1 VLVELS
7 QRGVKMYLTA
17 VKYLAPVVLIGL
29 LWWRYDYI
37 TTQNERLQSDLSKAN
52 EQLEQSQAIIA
63 KERQHAAELALRAQK
78 FSDQEAKDNDELQ
91 KLRTCYADKS
101 CWPRV
106 RIKTSCHSVSGSTP
120 NAGTS
125 EEITAELG
133 EDAGRNILQL
143 RAEIK
148 ETLRLVHGLQAEL
161 IARSS
166 QNYCNLR

>member
-1 VLVELS
+1 MGVELS
-7 QRGVKMYLTA
+7 PREVKMYLT
-17 VKYLAPVVLIGL
+17 VLKYLAPVALIGL

-37 TTQNERLQSDLSKAN
+37 TTQNERLQSDLSAAK
-52 EQLEQSQAIIA
+52 EKLEQSQAVIT
-63 KERQHAAELALRAQK
+63 KERQNAAEVALRAQK
-78 FSDQEAKDNDELQ
+78 FYEQEAKDNEELE
-91 KLRTCYADKS
+91 KLRACYADNS

-106 RIKTSCHSVSGSTP
+106 RIKTSCPSVPGSTT

-125 EEITAELG
+125 EEVTAELG
-133 EDAGRNILQL
+133 EDAGRNILRL

-148 ETLRLVHGLQAEL
+148 ETMRLVHGLQAEL

>member
-1 VLVELS
+1 MYRTAL
-7 QRGVKMYLTA
+7 KYLT
-17 VKYLAPVVLIGL
+17 PVVLIGL

-63 KERQHAAELALRAQK
+63 KERQNAAEVALRAQK
-78 FSDQEAKDNDELQ
+78 FYEQEAKDNDELQ
-91 KLRTCYADKS
+91 KLRACYADKS

-106 RIKTSCHSVSGSTP
+106 RIKTSCPSMSGSTP
-120 NAGTS
+120 NAGAF
-125 EEITAELG
+125 EESTAELG
-133 EDAGRNILQL
+133 EDAGRNILRL

-148 ETLRLVHGLQAEL
+148 ETMRLVDGLQAEL

-166 QNYCNLR
+166 QNYCTLR